1 MITRFT
7 VPNLQQCSIKLSNVA
22 SQKEKPEL
30 VLYNSRILSTYTE
43 RIIYNKEIWI
53 TKGRIA
59 CIKDNGT
66 AKNFF
71 NNDFISYDIQNNI
84 LAPGLIDP
92 HMHIESS
99 MMTGCAYAEA
109 ALLNGTTTIF
119 CDSHEIGNVCDIEG
133 IEWMLEDCRQA
144 PLSIFLTLPS
154 TIPSTNNRLETS

>member
-1 MITRFT
+1 MITRFS
-7 VPNLQQCSIKLSNVA
+7 VPHLYKCSIHLANVA
-22 SQKEKPEL
+22 SHKIKPDL
-30 VLYNSRILSTYTE
+30 VISNSKILSTYTD
-43 RIIYNKEIWI
+43 RFLHNKEVWI
-53 TKGRIA
+53 SKGRIA
-59 CIKDNGT
+59 CIKENGT
-66 AKNFF
+66 ANKIF
-71 NNDFISYDIQNNI
+71 NDLITYDAQDNI

-99 MMTGCAYAEA
+99 MMTACAYSEA

-154 TIPSTNNRLETS
+154 TIPATNSDLETS